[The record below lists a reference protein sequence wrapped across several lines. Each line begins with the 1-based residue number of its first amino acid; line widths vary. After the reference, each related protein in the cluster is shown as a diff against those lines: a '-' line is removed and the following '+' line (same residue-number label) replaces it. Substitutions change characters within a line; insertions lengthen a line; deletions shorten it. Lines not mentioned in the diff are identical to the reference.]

1 LRKIGQLDRLWRH
14 LQALNRR
21 LAICN
26 FALAKFSGSGM
37 TVNYKDMSIA
47 KKLMVAPLLVAVL
60 LLAFGIFSFA
70 NMRSLQTSVNDM
82 LDVAVATER
91 TAMEAEATVD
101 ATHAAAYRS
110 LSLLNLR
117 SEKAA
122 KSAEV
127 MMSEQLAS
135 LLELIQEIE
144 AAEDESLRG
153 LLKPIQ
159 AYEVSVRDAYDAAT
173 SDTNLGAMMMQDAD
187 KNFDTLYE
195 LLNKVEAASRIAA
208 TQAQT
213 ELNKRIDLFQQI
225 QMLALLFAIVAGLLL
240 AYFAGQKIAKPLRA
254 MQSQITAIENST
266 DFSKRIKVESN
277 DEVGK
282 ASASLN
288 GLLQSLQS
296 AVQEVNAVVGAVS
309 AGDFSRRVD
318 APLKGDMAV
327 MKAAVND
334 SAQSIM
340 LTMNGLNELMQA
352 LQNGQFAKQ
361 VNLNVTG
368 EFQRAMTQA
377 SQAMNALNSMMSD
390 VGSVMQGVSQG
401 NLASRIHAQGHGD
414 LLTLKTNINASLDS
428 LSGSM
433 RLINQNARQVA
444 TASAESSQ
452 AIGQISDGAMNQT
465 HAISQV
471 AAAVRQTATSVT
483 DVSRNT
489 EVASQKS
496 KESVHLV
503 RDGIRKMNHMVDVVN
518 SIAANSEKINKITEV
533 IEKIANKTNL
543 LSLNAAIEAA
553 RAGEHGKGFAV
564 VADEVGKLAVNS
576 AESSQEIAQLVQ
588 KAVEDTRLAVAA
600 VQEVSADMARIESG
614 SQETD
619 DMLQRI
625 ASALEEQSS
634 AVEEI
639 NANLNSVDNIAR
651 SNSAASEQITATVME
666 LSKIA
671 DSTHREVEKFRL

>member
-1 LRKIGQLDRLWRH
+1 
-14 LQALNRR
+14 
-21 LAICN
+21 
-26 FALAKFSGSGM
+26 M

-47 KKLMVAPLLVAVL
+47 KKLMVAPLLVAML
-60 LLAFGIFSFA
+60 LLAFGVFSFA
-70 NMRSLQTSVNDM
+70 NMRSLQTSVNHM
-82 LDVAVATER
+82 LDSAVATER

-127 MMSEQLAS
+127 MMGEKLAS

-144 AAEDESLRG
+144 GAEAESLRG
-153 LLKPIQ
+153 LLKPLK

-187 KNFDTLYE
+187 KNFDVLSE
-195 LLNKVEAASRIAA
+195 QLNKVEAASRIVA
-208 TQAQT
+208 TQSQA
-213 ELNKRIDLFQQI
+213 ELNNRIDLFQQVQI
-225 QMLALLFAIVAGLLL
+225 IALLFAILAGLLL
-240 AYFAGQKIAKPLRA
+240 AYFAGQKISTPLRA
-254 MQSQITAIENST
+254 MQTQITAIENST

-414 LLTLKTNINASLDS
+414 LMTLKTNINASLDS

>member
-1 LRKIGQLDRLWRH
+1 M
-14 LQALNRR
+14 
-21 LAICN
+21 
-26 FALAKFSGSGM
+26 FA
-37 TVNYKDMSIA
+37 NYKNIGIA
-47 KKLMVAPLLVAVL
+47 KKLMMAPLMVAVL

-70 NMRSLQTSVNDM
+70 NMRTLQSNVNDL
-82 LDVAVATER
+82 LDNAVATER
-91 TAMEAEATVD
+91 MALDAETTID

-110 LSLLNLR
+110 LALLNLK
-117 SEKAA
+117 SEKAS
-122 KSAEV
+122 KSAQA
-127 MMSEQLAS
+127 MMGERLAS
-135 LLELIQEIE
+135 LVELIQEVQNSHD
-144 AAEDESLRG
+144 ASLRG
-153 LLKPIQ
+153 LLKSFQ
-159 AYEVSVRDAYDAAT
+159 TYEVAVRDAYDAAT
-173 SDTNLGAMMMQDAD
+173 SDSNLGAMMMQDAD
-187 KNFDTLYE
+187 KAYDE
-195 LLNKVEAASRIAA
+195 LAEKLNTVEAASRIAA
-208 TQAQT
+208 NNAQDD
-213 ELNKRIDLFQQI
+213 LNHRIDLFQQVQI
-225 QMLALLFAIVAGLLL
+225 AALLVAVFVGLLL
-240 AYFAGQKIAKPLRA
+240 AYFAGQKIALPLRD
-254 MQSQITAIENST
+254 MQLQIAAIETST
-266 DFSKRIKVESN
+266 DFSKRIKVESH

-282 ASASLN
+282 ASSSLN
-288 GLLQSLQS
+288 ALLESVQR
-296 AVQEVNAVVGAVS
+296 AVQEVNTVVGSVS
-309 AGDFSRRVD
+309 AGDFSRRVE
-318 APLKGDMAV
+318 APLRGDMAA
-327 MKAAVND
+327 MKKVVND
-334 SAQSIM
+334 SAESIM

-352 LQNGQFAKQ
+352 LQKGEFAKR
-361 VNLNVTG
+361 VNLNVSG
-368 EFQRAMTQA
+368 EFQRAMNQA
-377 SQAMNALNSMMSD
+377 TEAMHALNSMMSD

-401 NLASRIHAQGHGD
+401 NLSSRVHAQGHGD
-414 LLTLKTNINASLDS
+414 LLTLKTNINLSLDS
-428 LSGSM
+428 LSASM

-518 SIAANSEKINKITEV
+518 SIAANSAKINKITEV

-588 KAVEDTRLAVAA
+588 KAVEDTRQAVAA
-600 VQEVSADMARIESG
+600 VHEVSADMARIESG

-625 ASALEEQSS
+625 ASALEQQSS

-639 NANLNSVDNIAR
+639 NANLSSVDNIAR

>member
-1 LRKIGQLDRLWRH
+1 M
-14 LQALNRR
+14 A
-21 LAICN
+21 
-26 FALAKFSGSGM
+26 
-37 TVNYKDMSIA
+37 VNYKSMGIA
-47 KKLMVAPLLVAVL
+47 GKLMIAPLLVAVL
-60 LLAFGIFSFA
+60 LLVFGIFSFA
-70 NMRSLQTSVNDM
+70 NMRSFQNNVNGM
-82 LDVAVATER
+82 LDNAVAIER
-91 TAMEAEATVD
+91 NAMEAESTVN

-110 LSLLNLR
+110 LALLNLR

-122 KSAEV
+122 QSAEK
-127 MMSEQLAS
+127 MMTEQLAAIA
-135 LLELIQEIE
+135 ELGQEIE
-144 AAEDESLRG
+144 TSPNESIRG
-153 LLKPIQ
+153 LLKPLQ
-159 AYEVSVRDAYDAAT
+159 AYELAVRDAYDSAT
-173 SDTNLGAMMMQDAD
+173 SDPNLGAMMMQDAD
-187 KNFDTLYE
+187 KSFDALTE
-195 LLNKVEAASRIAA
+195 LLDKVQAASRLASNNA
-208 TQAQT
+208 HT
-213 ELNKRIDLFQQI
+213 ELNERIDLLQLI
-225 QMLALLFAIVAGLLL
+225 QMAALLFAMAAGLVL
-240 AYFAGQKIAKPLRA
+240 AYFAGQKIANPLRA
-254 MQSQITAIENST
+254 MQAQITAIEQKA
-266 DFSKRIKVESN
+266 DFSLRVKVESQ

-296 AVQEVNAVVGAVS
+296 AVQEVNSVVSAVS

-327 MKAAVND
+327 MKKAVND
-334 SAQSIM
+334 SAESIM
-340 LTMNGLNELMQA
+340 LTMNGLNDLMHA
-352 LQNGQFAKQ
+352 LQRGQFAKQ
-361 VNLNVTG
+361 VNLNVAG

-377 SQAMNALNSMMSD
+377 TEAMTALNSMMSD
-390 VGSVMQGVSQG
+390 VGKVMQGLSQG
-401 NLASRIHAQGHGD
+401 NLSLRVHAQGHGD
-414 LLTLKTNINASLDS
+414 LLSLKNNINLSLDS
-428 LSGSM
+428 LSTSM

-444 TASAESSQ
+444 TASAESSE
-452 AIGQISDGAMNQT
+452 AIGQISDGALNQT

-471 AAAVRQTATSVT
+471 AAAVRQTASSVT

-503 RDGIRKMNHMVDVVN
+503 RDGIRKMNHMVEVVN

-600 VQEVSADMARIESG
+600 VREVSADMARIESG

-625 ASALEEQSS
+625 SAALEQQSS

-639 NANLNSVDNIAR
+639 NANLSSVDNIAR

-671 DSTHREVEKFRL
+671 DSTHREVEKFSL

>member
-1 LRKIGQLDRLWRH
+1 
-14 LQALNRR
+14 
-21 LAICN
+21 
-26 FALAKFSGSGM
+26 M
-37 TVNYKDMSIA
+37 TADYKNMGIA
-47 KKLMVAPLLVAVL
+47 TKLMAAPLLVAVL
-60 LLAFGIFSFA
+60 LLVFGIFSFA
-70 NMRSLQTSVNDM
+70 NMRTLQSNVNQL
-82 LDVAVATER
+82 LDNAVATER
-91 TAMEAEATVD
+91 MAMEAEATVN
-101 ATHAAAYRS
+101 ATQAAAYRS
-110 LSLLNLR
+110 LALLNLK
-117 SEKAA
+117 SEKASS
-122 KSAEV
+122 SADV
-127 MMSEQLAS
+127 MMGQQLAS
-135 LLELIQEIE
+135 MLQLIQEIQDSP
-144 AAEDESLRG
+144 DEGLRG
-153 LLKPIQ
+153 LFKPMK
-159 AYEVSVRDAYDAAT
+159 AYETALRDAYDAAS
-173 SDTNLGAMMMQDAD
+173 SDTNLGAMMMQNAD
-187 KNFDTLYE
+187 KAFDDLNE
-195 LLNKVEAASRIAA
+195 KLNKFEAASRITASN
-208 TQAQT
+208 AQN
-213 ELNKRIDLFQQI
+213 ELNHRINFFQQV
-225 QMLALLFAIVAGLLL
+225 QMASLMLAVILGLLL
-240 AYFAGQKIAKPLRA
+240 AYFAGQKIANPLRE
-254 MQSQITAIENST
+254 MQLQITAIETSA
-266 DFSKRIKVESN
+266 DFSQRIKIQSH

-282 ASASLN
+282 ASTSLN
-288 GLLQSLQS
+288 SLLESLQR
-296 AVQEVNAVVGAVS
+296 AVQEVNAVVGSVS

-327 MKAAVND
+327 MKKAVND
-334 SAQSIM
+334 SAESIM

-352 LQNGQFAKQ
+352 LQKGEFAKR
-361 VNLNVTG
+361 VNLKVSG
-368 EFQRAMTQA
+368 EFQRALTQA
-377 SQAMNALNSMMSD
+377 TDAMYALNSMMSD
-390 VGSVMQGVSQG
+390 VGTVIQGVSQG
-401 NLASRIHAQGHGD
+401 NLSSRVHAQGHGD
-414 LLTLKTNINASLDS
+414 LLTLKTNINLSLDS
-428 LSGSM
+428 LSASM

-518 SIAANSEKINKITEV
+518 SIAANSAKINKITEV

-588 KAVEDTRLAVAA
+588 KAVEDTRQAVAA
-600 VQEVSADMARIESG
+600 VHEVSADMARIESG

-625 ASALEEQSS
+625 ASALEQQSS

-639 NANLNSVDNIAR
+639 NANLSSVDNIAR

>member
-1 LRKIGQLDRLWRH
+1 
-14 LQALNRR
+14 
-21 LAICN
+21 
-26 FALAKFSGSGM
+26 
-37 TVNYKDMSIA
+37 
-47 KKLMVAPLLVAVL
+47 
-60 LLAFGIFSFA
+60 
-70 NMRSLQTSVNDM
+70 M

>member
-1 LRKIGQLDRLWRH
+1 
-14 LQALNRR
+14 
-21 LAICN
+21 
-26 FALAKFSGSGM
+26 M

-600 VQEVSADMARIESG
+600 VQEVSADMARIENG

>member
-1 LRKIGQLDRLWRH
+1 MAQ
-14 LQALNRR
+14 
-21 LAICN
+21 
-26 FALAKFSGSGM
+26 FSGFGM
-37 TVNYKDMSIA
+37 AVNYKSMGIA
-47 KKLMVAPLLVAVL
+47 GKLMIAPLLVAVL
-60 LLAFGIFSFA
+60 LLVFGIFSFA
-70 NMRSLQTSVNDM
+70 NMRSFQNNVNGM
-82 LDVAVATER
+82 LDNAVAIER
-91 TAMEAEATVD
+91 NAMEAESTVN

-110 LSLLNLR
+110 LALLNLR

-122 KSAEV
+122 QSAEK
-127 MMSEQLAS
+127 MMTEQLAAIA
-135 LLELIQEIE
+135 ELGQEIE
-144 AAEDESLRG
+144 TSPNESIRG
-153 LLKPIQ
+153 LLKPLQ
-159 AYEVSVRDAYDAAT
+159 AYELAVRDAYDSAT
-173 SDTNLGAMMMQDAD
+173 SDPNLGAMMMQDAD
-187 KNFDTLYE
+187 KSFDALTE
-195 LLNKVEAASRIAA
+195 LLDKVQAASRLASNNA
-208 TQAQT
+208 HT
-213 ELNKRIDLFQQI
+213 ELNERIDLLQLI
-225 QMLALLFAIVAGLLL
+225 QMAALLFAMAAGLVL
-240 AYFAGQKIAKPLRA
+240 AYFAGQKIANPLRA
-254 MQSQITAIENST
+254 MQAQITAIEQKA
-266 DFSKRIKVESN
+266 DFSLRVKVESQ

-296 AVQEVNAVVGAVS
+296 AVQEVNSVVSAVS

-327 MKAAVND
+327 MKKAVND
-334 SAQSIM
+334 SAESIM
-340 LTMNGLNELMQA
+340 LTMNGLNDLMHA
-352 LQNGQFAKQ
+352 LQRGQFAKQ
-361 VNLNVTG
+361 VNLNVAG

-377 SQAMNALNSMMSD
+377 TEAMTALNSMMSD
-390 VGSVMQGVSQG
+390 VGKVMQGLSQG
-401 NLASRIHAQGHGD
+401 NLSLRVHAQGHGD
-414 LLTLKTNINASLDS
+414 LLSLKNNINLSLDS
-428 LSGSM
+428 LSTSM

-444 TASAESSQ
+444 TASAESSE
-452 AIGQISDGAMNQT
+452 AIGQISDGALNQT

-471 AAAVRQTATSVT
+471 AAAVRQTASSVT

-503 RDGIRKMNHMVDVVN
+503 RDGIRKMNHMVEVVN

-600 VQEVSADMARIESG
+600 VREVSADMARIESG

-625 ASALEEQSS
+625 SAALEQQSS

-639 NANLNSVDNIAR
+639 NANLSSVDNIAR

-671 DSTHREVEKFRL
+671 DSTHREVEKFSL

>member
-1 LRKIGQLDRLWRH
+1 
-14 LQALNRR
+14 
-21 LAICN
+21 
-26 FALAKFSGSGM
+26 M
-37 TVNYKDMSIA
+37 TADFKNMSIA
-47 KKLMVAPLLVAVL
+47 KKLMVAPLLVSVL
-60 LLAFGIFSFA
+60 LLIFGIFSFA
-70 NMRSLQTSVNDM
+70 NMRSLQLSVNDM
-82 LDVAVATER
+82 LDNAVATER
-91 TAMEAEATVD
+91 IAMEAEATVD

-110 LSLLNLR
+110 LALINLR

-122 KSAEV
+122 KSAEA
-127 MMSEQLAS
+127 MMGERFAS
-135 LLELIQEIE
+135 LLELVQEIE
-144 AAEDESLRG
+144 GSEDVSIRG
-153 LLKPIQ
+153 LLKSIQ
-159 AYEVSVRDAYDAAT
+159 AYETAVRDAYDSAT
-173 SDTNLGAMMMQDAD
+173 SDPNLGAMMMQDAD
-187 KNFDTLYE
+187 KAFDTLTAQ
-195 LLNKVEAASRIAA
+195 LNTVESASRIAA
-208 TQAQT
+208 TNAQS
-213 ELNKRIDLFQQI
+213 ELNKRIDLFQKV
-225 QMLALLFAIVAGLLL
+225 QMLALLFAIAIGLIL

-254 MQSQITAIENST
+254 MQSEITAIENSA
-266 DFSKRIKVESN
+266 DFSKRIKIESK
-277 DEVGK
+277 DEIGK
-282 ASASLN
+282 ASSSLN

-309 AGDFSRRVD
+309 AGDFSQRVN

-327 MKAAVND
+327 MKQAVND

-352 LQNGQFAKQ
+352 LQKGQFGKQ
-361 VNLNVTG
+361 INLNVSG
-368 EFQRAMTQA
+368 EFQRALSQA
-377 SQAMNALNSMMSD
+377 SDAMSALNSMMGD
-390 VGSVMQGVSQG
+390 VGTVMQGVSHG
-401 NLASRIHAQGHGD
+401 NLSSRVHAQGHGD
-414 LLTLKTNINASLDS
+414 LLTLKNNINLSLDS
-428 LSGSM
+428 LSTSM

-471 AAAVRQTATSVT
+471 AAAVRQTASSVT

-518 SIAANSEKINKITEV
+518 SIAANSAKINKITEV

-625 ASALEEQSS
+625 SAALEEQSS

>member
-1 LRKIGQLDRLWRH
+1 
-14 LQALNRR
+14 
-21 LAICN
+21 
-26 FALAKFSGSGM
+26 M

-127 MMSEQLAS
+127 MMGEQLAS

-225 QMLALLFAIVAGLLL
+225 QMLALLFAMVAGLLL

-288 GLLQSLQS
+288 SLLQSLQS

>member
-1 LRKIGQLDRLWRH
+1 
-14 LQALNRR
+14 
-21 LAICN
+21 
-26 FALAKFSGSGM
+26 
-37 TVNYKDMSIA
+37 MSIA

-327 MKAAVND
+327 MKAAIND

-600 VQEVSADMARIESG
+600 VQEVSADMARIENG

>member
-1 LRKIGQLDRLWRH
+1 
-14 LQALNRR
+14 
-21 LAICN
+21 
-26 FALAKFSGSGM
+26 M
-37 TVNYKDMSIA
+37 TVNYKDMSIS

-225 QMLALLFAIVAGLLL
+225 QMLALLFAMVAGLLL

>member
-1 LRKIGQLDRLWRH
+1 
-14 LQALNRR
+14 
-21 LAICN
+21 
-26 FALAKFSGSGM
+26 M
-37 TVNYKDMSIA
+37 TADFKNMSIA

-60 LLAFGIFSFA
+60 LLIFGIFSFA
-70 NMRSLQTSVNDM
+70 NMRALQSSVNDM
-82 LDVAVATER
+82 LDNAVATER
-91 TAMEAEATVD
+91 TAMAAEATVD

-110 LSLLNLR
+110 LALLNLR

-127 MMSEQLAS
+127 LMGEQLAS
-135 LLELIQEIE
+135 LLELVQEIE
-144 AAEDESLRG
+144 GAEDQSIRG
-153 LLKPIQ
+153 LLKLVQ
-159 AYEVSVRDAYDAAT
+159 AYEVAVRDAYDSAT
-173 SDTNLGAMMMQDAD
+173 SDPNLGAMMMQDAD
-187 KNFDTLYE
+187 RAFDALTE
-195 LLNKVEAASRIAA
+195 QLNKVETASRLAA
-208 TQAQT
+208 TNAQI
-213 ELNKRIDLFQQI
+213 ELNKRIDLFQQL
-225 QMLALLFAIVAGLLL
+225 QMLALLVAVVAGLVL

-254 MQSQITAIENST
+254 MQSQITAIENSA
-266 DFSKRIKVESN
+266 DFSKRIVVESK

-282 ASASLN
+282 ASSSLN

-309 AGDFSRRVD
+309 AGDFSRRVN

-327 MKAAVND
+327 MKQAVND
-334 SAQSIM
+334 SAESIM

-352 LQNGQFAKQ
+352 LQKGQFAKQ
-361 VNLNVTG
+361 VNLNVAG
-368 EFQRAMTQA
+368 EFQRALSQA
-377 SQAMNALNSMMSD
+377 SDAMNALNSMMSD
-390 VGSVMQGVSQG
+390 VGTVMQGVSQG
-401 NLASRIHAQGHGD
+401 NLGSRVHAQGHGD
-414 LLTLKTNINASLDS
+414 LLTLKTNINLSLDS
-428 LSGSM
+428 LSTSM

-588 KAVEDTRLAVAA
+588 KAVEDTRQAVAA

-639 NANLNSVDNIAR
+639 NANLSSVDNIAR

>member
-1 LRKIGQLDRLWRH
+1 
-14 LQALNRR
+14 
-21 LAICN
+21 
-26 FALAKFSGSGM
+26 M
-37 TVNYKDMSIA
+37 TADYKNMGIA
-47 KKLMVAPLLVAVL
+47 TKLMAAPLLVAVL
-60 LLAFGIFSFA
+60 LLVFGIFSFA
-70 NMRSLQTSVNDM
+70 NMRTLQSNVNQL
-82 LDVAVATER
+82 LDNAVATER
-91 TAMEAEATVD
+91 MAMEAESTVNATQ
-101 ATHAAAYRS
+101 AAAYRS
-110 LSLLNLR
+110 LALLNLK
-117 SEKAA
+117 SEKASS
-122 KSAEV
+122 SADV
-127 MMSEQLAS
+127 MMGQQLAS
-135 LLELIQEIE
+135 MLQLIQEIQDSP
-144 AAEDESLRG
+144 DEGLRG
-153 LLKPIQ
+153 LFKPMK
-159 AYEVSVRDAYDAAT
+159 AYETALRDAYDAAS
-173 SDTNLGAMMMQDAD
+173 SDTNLGAMMMQNVD
-187 KNFDTLYE
+187 KAFDDLNE
-195 LLNKVEAASRIAA
+195 KLNKFEAASRITASN
-208 TQAQT
+208 AQN
-213 ELNKRIDLFQQI
+213 ELNHRINFFQQV
-225 QMLALLFAIVAGLLL
+225 QMASLMLAVILGLLL
-240 AYFAGQKIAKPLRA
+240 AYFAGQKIANPLRE
-254 MQSQITAIENST
+254 MQLQITAIETSA
-266 DFSKRIKVESN
+266 DFSQRIKIQSH

-282 ASASLN
+282 ASTSLN
-288 GLLQSLQS
+288 SLLESLQR
-296 AVQEVNAVVGAVS
+296 AVQEVNAVVGSVS

-327 MKAAVND
+327 MKKAVND
-334 SAQSIM
+334 SAESIM

-352 LQNGQFAKQ
+352 LQKGEFAKR
-361 VNLNVTG
+361 VNLKVSG
-368 EFQRAMTQA
+368 EFQRALTQA
-377 SQAMNALNSMMSD
+377 TDAMYALNSMMSD
-390 VGSVMQGVSQG
+390 VGTVIQGVSQG
-401 NLASRIHAQGHGD
+401 NLSSRVHAQGHGD
-414 LLTLKTNINASLDS
+414 LLTLKTNINLSLDS
-428 LSGSM
+428 LSASM

-518 SIAANSEKINKITEV
+518 SIAANSAKINKITEV

-588 KAVEDTRLAVAA
+588 KAVEDTRQAVAA
-600 VQEVSADMARIESG
+600 VHEVSADMARIESG

-625 ASALEEQSS
+625 ASALEQQSS

-639 NANLNSVDNIAR
+639 NANLSSVDNIAR

>member
-1 LRKIGQLDRLWRH
+1 
-14 LQALNRR
+14 
-21 LAICN
+21 
-26 FALAKFSGSGM
+26 
-37 TVNYKDMSIA
+37 MSIA

-82 LDVAVATER
+82 LDLAVATER

-187 KNFDTLYE
+187 KNFDALSE
-195 LLNKVEAASRIAA
+195 QLNKVEAASRIAA

-282 ASASLN
+282 ASTSLN

-401 NLASRIHAQGHGD
+401 NLGSRIHAQGHGD

-471 AAAVRQTATSVT
+471 AAAVRQTATSMT

>member
-1 LRKIGQLDRLWRH
+1 M
-14 LQALNRR
+14 A
-21 LAICN
+21 
-26 FALAKFSGSGM
+26 
-37 TVNYKDMSIA
+37 VNYKSMGIA
-47 KKLMVAPLLVAVL
+47 GKLMIAPLLVAVL
-60 LLAFGIFSFA
+60 LLVFGVFSFA
-70 NMRSLQTSVNDM
+70 NMRSFQNNVNN
-82 LDVAVATER
+82 LLGNAVATER
-91 TAMEAEATVD
+91 SSMEAKATVD
-101 ATHAAAYRS
+101 STHAAAYRS
-110 LSLLNLR
+110 LALLNLR

-122 KSAEV
+122 KSAEK
-127 MMSEQLAS
+127 MMQEQLA
-135 LLELIQEIE
+135 ELSELSQTIE
-144 AAEDESLRG
+144 SSSNESDRE
-153 LLKPIQ
+153 LLKPLQ
-159 AYEVSVRDAYDAAT
+159 SYETAVREAYDSAT
-173 SDTNLGAMMMQDAD
+173 SDPNLGAMMMQDAD
-187 KNFDTLYE
+187 KSFDALTE
-195 LLNKVEAASRIAA
+195 LLDKVQSASRIAA
-208 TQAQT
+208 NNAQT
-213 ELNKRIDLFQQI
+213 DLNERIDLLQI
-225 QMLALLFAIVAGLLL
+225 LQFAALLFAMSVGLLL
-240 AYFAGQKIAKPLRA
+240 AYFAGQRIAKPLRA
-254 MQSQITAIENST
+254 MQAQITAIEQKA
-266 DFSKRIKVESN
+266 DFSMRVKVESE

-288 GLLQSLQS
+288 GLLQSLQN
-296 AVQEVNAVVGAVS
+296 AVQEVNLVVTAVS
-309 AGDFSRRVD
+309 GGDFSRRVD

-327 MKAAVND
+327 MKQAVND
-334 SAQSIM
+334 SAESIM
-340 LTMNGLNELMQA
+340 LTMNGLNDLMQA

-361 VNLNVTG
+361 VNLDVSG

-377 SQAMNALNSMMSD
+377 TDAMASLNSMMSD
-390 VGSVMQGVSQG
+390 VGNVMQGVSQG
-401 NLASRIHAQGHGD
+401 NLGLRVNARGHGD
-414 LLTLKTNINASLDS
+414 LLLLKNNINLSLES
-428 LSGSM
+428 LSTSM

-444 TASAESSQ
+444 TASAESSE
-452 AIGQISDGAMNQT
+452 AIGQISDGALNQT

-471 AAAVRQTATSVT
+471 AAAVRQTATSVI
-483 DVSRNT
+483 DVSKNT

-496 KESVHLV
+496 KESVQLV

-533 IEKIANKTNL
+533 IESIANKTNL

-600 VQEVSADMARIESG
+600 VHEVSADMARIESG

-625 ASALEEQSS
+625 SAALEQQSS

-639 NANLNSVDNIAR
+639 NANLTSVDNIAR

-671 DSTHREVEKFRL
+671 DSTHREVEKFSL

>member
-1 LRKIGQLDRLWRH
+1 
-14 LQALNRR
+14 
-21 LAICN
+21 
-26 FALAKFSGSGM
+26 
-37 TVNYKDMSIA
+37 MSIA

-327 MKAAVND
+327 MKAAIND

-414 LLTLKTNINASLDS
+414 LMTLKTNINASLDS

-600 VQEVSADMARIESG
+600 VQEVSADMARIENG

>member
-1 LRKIGQLDRLWRH
+1 
-14 LQALNRR
+14 
-21 LAICN
+21 
-26 FALAKFSGSGM
+26 
-37 TVNYKDMSIA
+37 MSIA

-144 AAEDESLRG
+144 AAEDESLRE
-153 LLKPIQ
+153 LLKPLK

-414 LLTLKTNINASLDS
+414 LMTLKTNINASLDS

>member
-1 LRKIGQLDRLWRH
+1 
-14 LQALNRR
+14 
-21 LAICN
+21 
-26 FALAKFSGSGM
+26 M
-37 TVNYKDMSIA
+37 TEAYKDMSIA

-70 NMRSLQTSVNDM
+70 NMRSLQSNVNDM
-82 LDVAVATER
+82 LEHAVATER
-91 TAMEAEATVD
+91 MAMEAEATVD
-101 ATHAAAYRS
+101 ATHASAYRS
-110 LSLLNLR
+110 LALLNLR

-122 KSAEV
+122 KSAEG
-127 MMSEQLAS
+127 MMAEQLAA
-135 LLELIQEIE
+135 LLELVQEIE
-144 AAEDESLRG
+144 SAENESIRG
-153 LLKPIQ
+153 LLKSVQ
-159 AYEVSVRDAYDAAT
+159 AYEVAVRDAYDAAT

-187 KNFDTLYE
+187 KAFDTLTE
-195 LLNKVEAASRIAA
+195 QLNKVETASRIAA
-208 TQAQT
+208 TNAQS
-213 ELNKRIDLFQQI
+213 ELNGRIDLFQQV
-225 QMLALLFAIVAGLLL
+225 QMIALLFAIVAGLTL
-240 AYFAGQKIAKPLRA
+240 AYFAGQKIATPLRE
-254 MQSQITAIENST
+254 MQTQITSIENSA
-266 DFSKRIKVESN
+266 DFSKRIKVEN
-277 DEVGK
+277 KDEVGK

-309 AGDFSRRVD
+309 AGDFSRRVE

-327 MKAAVND
+327 MKQAVNE
-334 SAQSIM
+334 SAESIM
-340 LTMNGLNELMQA
+340 LTMNGLNELMHA
-352 LQNGQFAKQ
+352 LQKGQFAKQ
-361 VNLNVTG
+361 VNLNVSG
-368 EFQRAMTQA
+368 EFQRALSQA
-377 SQAMNALNSMMSD
+377 SDAMKALNSMMSD

-401 NLASRIHAQGHGD
+401 NLSARVHAQGHGD
-414 LLTLKTNINASLDS
+414 LLMLKTNINLSLDS
-428 LSGSM
+428 LSTSM

-503 RDGIRKMNHMVDVVN
+503 RDGIRKMNHMVEVVN

-588 KAVEDTRLAVAA
+588 KAVEDTRQAVAA

-639 NANLNSVDNIAR
+639 NANLSSVDNIAR

>member
-1 LRKIGQLDRLWRH
+1 
-14 LQALNRR
+14 
-21 LAICN
+21 
-26 FALAKFSGSGM
+26 M

-117 SEKAA
+117 SDKAA

-127 MMSEQLAS
+127 MMGDQLAS

-144 AAEDESLRG
+144 AAENESLRG

-187 KNFDTLYE
+187 KNFDALSE
-195 LLNKVEAASRIAA
+195 QLNQVEASSRIAA

-213 ELNKRIDLFQQI
+213 ELNKSIELFQQV

-296 AVQEVNAVVGAVS
+296 AVQEVNAVVGAVA

-401 NLASRIHAQGHGD
+401 NLGSRIHAQGHGD

-600 VQEVSADMARIESG
+600 VQEVSADMALIESG

>member
-1 LRKIGQLDRLWRH
+1 
-14 LQALNRR
+14 
-21 LAICN
+21 
-26 FALAKFSGSGM
+26 M
-37 TVNYKDMSIA
+37 TVDFKNMSVA
-47 KKLMVAPLLVAVL
+47 KKLMIAPLLVAIL
-60 LLAFGIFSFA
+60 LLLFGIFSFA
-70 NMRSLQTSVNDM
+70 NMRALQSSVNDM
-82 LDVAVATER
+82 LDNAIATER
-91 TAMEAEATVD
+91 TAMAAEATVD

-110 LSLLNLR
+110 LALLNLR
-117 SEKAA
+117 SENAA

-127 MMSEQLAS
+127 MMGEQLAS
-135 LLELIQEIE
+135 LLELAQEIE
-144 AAEDESLRG
+144 SAEDQSIRG
-153 LLKPIQ
+153 LLKLVQ
-159 AYEVSVRDAYDAAT
+159 AYEVAVRDAYDSAT
-173 SDTNLGAMMMQDAD
+173 SDPNLGAMMMQDAD
-187 KNFDTLYE
+187 KAFDALTE
-195 LLNKVEAASRIAA
+195 QLNKVETASRLAA
-208 TQAQT
+208 TNAQK
-213 ELNKRIDLFQQI
+213 ELNNRIELFQQL
-225 QMLALLFAIVAGLLL
+225 QMLALLVAVVAGLVL

-254 MQSQITAIENST
+254 MQSQITAIENT
-266 DFSKRIKVESN
+266 ADFSKRIVVESK

-309 AGDFSRRVD
+309 AGDFSRRVN

-327 MKAAVND
+327 MKQAVND
-334 SAQSIM
+334 SAESIM

-352 LQNGQFAKQ
+352 LQKGQFAKQ
-361 VNLNVTG
+361 VNLNVAG
-368 EFQRAMTQA
+368 EFQRALSQA
-377 SQAMNALNSMMSD
+377 SDAMNALNSMMSD
-390 VGSVMQGVSQG
+390 VGTVMQGVSQG
-401 NLASRIHAQGHGD
+401 NLGSRVHAQGHGD
-414 LLTLKTNINASLDS
+414 LLTLKTNINLSLDS
-428 LSGSM
+428 LSTSM

-588 KAVEDTRLAVAA
+588 KAVEDTRQAVAA

-639 NANLNSVDNIAR
+639 NANLSSVDNIAR

>member
-1 LRKIGQLDRLWRH
+1 
-14 LQALNRR
+14 
-21 LAICN
+21 
-26 FALAKFSGSGM
+26 
-37 TVNYKDMSIA
+37 MSIA

-240 AYFAGQKIAKPLRA
+240 AYFAGQKIARPLRA

>member
-1 LRKIGQLDRLWRH
+1 
-14 LQALNRR
+14 
-21 LAICN
+21 
-26 FALAKFSGSGM
+26 
-37 TVNYKDMSIA
+37 MSIA

>member
-1 LRKIGQLDRLWRH
+1 
-14 LQALNRR
+14 
-21 LAICN
+21 
-26 FALAKFSGSGM
+26 M
-37 TVNYKDMSIA
+37 
-47 KKLMVAPLLVAVL
+47 APLMVAVL

-70 NMRSLQTSVNDM
+70 NMRTLQSNVNDL
-82 LDVAVATER
+82 LDNAVATER
-91 TAMEAEATVD
+91 MALDAETTID

-110 LSLLNLR
+110 LALLNLK
-117 SEKAA
+117 SEKAS
-122 KSAEV
+122 KSAQA
-127 MMSEQLAS
+127 MMGERLAS
-135 LLELIQEIE
+135 LVELIQEVQNSHD
-144 AAEDESLRG
+144 ASLRG
-153 LLKPIQ
+153 LLKSFQ
-159 AYEVSVRDAYDAAT
+159 TYEVAVRDAYDAAT
-173 SDTNLGAMMMQDAD
+173 SDSNLGAMMMQDAD
-187 KNFDTLYE
+187 KAYDE
-195 LLNKVEAASRIAA
+195 LAEKLNTVEAASRIAA
-208 TQAQT
+208 NNAQDD
-213 ELNKRIDLFQQI
+213 LNHRIDLFQQVQI
-225 QMLALLFAIVAGLLL
+225 AALLVAVFVGLLL
-240 AYFAGQKIAKPLRA
+240 AYFAGQKIALPLRD
-254 MQSQITAIENST
+254 MQLQIAAIETST
-266 DFSKRIKVESN
+266 DFSKRIKVESH

-282 ASASLN
+282 ASSSLN
-288 GLLQSLQS
+288 ALLESVQR
-296 AVQEVNAVVGAVS
+296 AVQEVNTVVGSVS
-309 AGDFSRRVD
+309 AGDFSRRVE
-318 APLKGDMAV
+318 APLRGDMAA
-327 MKAAVND
+327 MKKVVND
-334 SAQSIM
+334 SAESIM

-352 LQNGQFAKQ
+352 LQKGEFAKR
-361 VNLNVTG
+361 VNLNVSG
-368 EFQRAMTQA
+368 EFQRAMNQA
-377 SQAMNALNSMMSD
+377 TEAMHALNSMMSD

-401 NLASRIHAQGHGD
+401 NLSSRVHAQGHGD
-414 LLTLKTNINASLDS
+414 LLTLKTNINLSLDS
-428 LSGSM
+428 LSASM

-518 SIAANSEKINKITEV
+518 SIAANSAKINKITEV

-588 KAVEDTRLAVAA
+588 KAVEDTRQAVAA
-600 VQEVSADMARIESG
+600 VHEVSADMARIESG

-625 ASALEEQSS
+625 ASALEQQSS

-639 NANLNSVDNIAR
+639 NANLSSVDNIAR